1 MKRIIFLTGFF
12 LAGGVLAYAVLLAG
26 QVAAAQEIQAKDE
39 HGIVRIEPSRL
50 VRISNQVTDDAIEQ
64 VVPDEAADVSVGE
77 GDILTM
83 QALKSLDG
91 VAVMEQEGVITQV
104 VEMEE
109 KGGSR
114 YEPGE
119 LRVIVTR
126 DKTLDLP
133 EGVPAA
139 RGVLLSQSGNKL
151 LIGKFS
157 TRLEDGKRTCAP
169 GEDSKTL
176 NILLQDNTRFVKD
189 ATDFAQARSID
200 ETTDLHVQQTLR
212 LINDPGELPLC
223 ASMLVWGERVGDQIV
238 ADVILFHEEIN

>member
-26 QVAAAQEIQAKDE
+26 QVAAAQEIQPMDE
-39 HGIVRIEPSRL
+39 DGIVRIEPSRL
-50 VRISNQVTDDAIEQ
+50 VRISNQVTDGALEQ
-64 VVPDEAADVSVGE
+64 VIPDEAADVSVGE

-83 QALKSLDG
+83 QALNSLDS
-91 VAVMEQEGVITQV
+91 VAVKEQEGVITQV

-109 KGGSR
+109 MGGSR

-119 LRVIVTR
+119 LRVIVTQ

-133 EGVPAA
+133 EGQPAA

-169 GEDSKTL
+169 GEDSKML
-176 NILLQDNTRFVKD
+176 DIILQDETRFVED

-212 LINDPGELPLC
+212 LIKDPGDLPLC
-223 ASMLVWGERVGDQIV
+223 ASILVWGERYGDQIIAEV
-238 ADVILFHEEIN
+238 LLFHEEIN